1 MSKVD
6 IYRYVTAIKDT
17 DPTGEVTP
25 DGVISPV
32 EVIPVTGGSRYAGI
46 VPAYVD
52 GRLVPLIAWLV
63 QYEGF
68 DPGDVASVMDELVFI
83 ESREV

>member
-1 MSKVD
+1 MSTID
-6 IYRYVTAIKDT
+6 IYRYVTTIRDT
-17 DPTGEVTP
+17 DPTGTVTP
-25 DGVISPV
+25 NGVISPV
-32 EVIPVTGGSRYAGI
+32 EVIAVSSANDLGV

-68 DPGDVASVMDELVFI
+68 DPMDVASVMDELVYV
-83 ESREV
+83 ESREE